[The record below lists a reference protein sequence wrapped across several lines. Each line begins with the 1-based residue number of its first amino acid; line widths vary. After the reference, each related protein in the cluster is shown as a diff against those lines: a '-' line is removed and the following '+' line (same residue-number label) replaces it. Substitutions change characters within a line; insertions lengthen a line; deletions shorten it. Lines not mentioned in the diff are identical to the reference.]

1 MENKRIEK
9 QEVKQGVD
17 VGGVVQIIRSGHPP
31 TGEVRLLR
39 LATQR
44 PWMFSE
50 PNHGMEMPDVWFPFF
65 EELCADIS
73 FCLGDQRHGF
83 HWNCL
88 TREGKHPYWY
98 WRFGDEMDQC
108 VGMVRKLTGIDFSIL
123 NPPAD
128 PENKLRD
135 CIAVLVKKA
144 QNRAALCGVPSLENR
159 GKV

>member
-1 MENKRIEK
+1 
-9 QEVKQGVD
+9 
-17 VGGVVQIIRSGHPP
+17 
-31 TGEVRLLR
+31 
-39 LATQR
+39 
-44 PWMFSE
+44 
-50 PNHGMEMPDVWFPFF
+50 
-65 EELCADIS
+65 
-73 FCLGDQRHGF
+73 
-83 HWNCL
+83 
-88 TREGKHPYWY
+88 
-98 WRFGDEMDQC
+98 MDQC